1 MLGGTHQG
9 RGTHLAVPNPS
20 LMSTSASQALE
31 LPASILRPG
40 PGRSGK
46 PGPSYKEAVEGFI
59 QQQRQEGDRDGG
71 TSPPGPSTQVGD
83 PAAPR
88 LPAPARTQ
96 ELLRLFEAVETAT
109 AREELLQMLR

>member
-1 MLGGTHQG
+1 M
-9 RGTHLAVPNPS
+9 AVPNPS
-20 LMSTSASQALE
+20 PVSVSAPQALE

-40 PGRSGK
+40 PGGPGE

-59 QQQRQEGDRDGG
+59 QQQRQEGDMDGG
-71 TSPPGPSTQVGD
+71 SSPPGPSTQVGD
-83 PAAPR
+83 PADPR